1 VRALQRLLP
10 PYTFADESVVE
21 LNLPVLLFAVAL
33 AMITVLLFGLAP
45 AWELVRRDRVD
56 SLRDVSKA
64 AGDAGRSN

>member
-21 LNLPVLLFAVAL
+21 LNLPVLFFAVAL

-45 AWELVRRDRVD
+45 AWELVRRGRLV
-56 SLRDVSKA
+56 SLRDVSEDK
-64 AGDAGRSN
+64 GG